1 VSESSERVECNL
13 AELEALLARV
23 REALGE
29 QAYQKLQ
36 AVVATLASPAS
47 PDGLQ
52 GPLTAAEPKTRSERR
67 RSSRLKAIVSQSR
80 AAQAYAQRAERL
92 FRETFERAAVG
103 IAHVAADGRFLR
115 INKRFC
121 QMVGYSADE
130 MLARTFQDITHPDD
144 MEEDLEFVR
153 RMLSGEL
160 QTYSMDKRYL
170 RKDGRVTWV
179 NLTVVLV
186 RDDSGEPDY
195 FISVVV
201 DINER
206 KEVQA
211 TLELRTWE
219 LNERVKELGCLYS
232 ISEASTQE
240 GLELV
245 EKLQRIADLLPGG
258 FQYPEVAEASIS
270 LGEGEFSSKG
280 FHPSPWTLSTAIR
293 DGRKK
298 IGEICVIYREER
310 PSAQHGPFLQEERKL
325 LREVARQI
333 AILIRRMH
341 SEREL
346 REAKERAEE
355 ISRLKSLFLANV
367 GHELRTPMN
376 SILGYT
382 SLVLDGIEGPILPAQ
397 EESLRRVERNAE
409 QLLHLINQLLDFSRI
424 EAGKVTLA
432 REPFSLRETVRQTVK
447 TLDLMARRKELQL
460 SYSVQHEVPDILI
473 GDASRLEEILMN
485 LGENAIKFTEQGS
498 VSLLAEMQGRPSV
511 PLCLHF
517 AVTDTGIGI
526 PPVRQQTIFDA
537 FEQAPPYDGGK
548 SEGLG
553 LGLAICSDLVALL
566 GGQIW
571 VESEVDTGS
580 TFHFTAQFGVQEAA
594 QLQQD

>member
-92 FRETFERAAVG
+92 FRETFDRAAVG
-103 IAHVAADGRFLR
+103 IAHVAPDGRFLR

-160 QTYSMDKRYL
+160 QIYAMDKRYL
-170 RKDGRVTWV
+170 RKDGSITWV
-179 NLTVVLV
+179 NLTVALV

-195 FISVVV
+195 FISAVV
-201 DINER
+201 DIDER
-206 KEVQA
+206 KEVRA
-211 TLELRTWE
+211 TLELRTGE
-219 LNERVKELGCLYS
+219 LNQRVKELGCLYS
-232 ISEASTQE
+232 ISEASAEE

-245 EKLQRIADLLPGG
+245 DKLQRIADLLPAG

-270 LGEGEFSSKG
+270 LTEGEFSSQG
-280 FHPSPWTLSTAIR
+280 FHGSPWTLSTAIR

-310 PSAQHGPFLQEERKL
+310 PAARHGPFLQEEKKL

-367 GHELRTPMN
+367 GHELRTP
-376 SILGYT
+376 I
-382 SLVLDGIEGPILPAQ
+382 
-397 EESLRRVERNAE
+397 
-409 QLLHLINQLLDFSRI
+409 
-424 EAGKVTLA
+424 
-432 REPFSLRETVRQTVK
+432 
-447 TLDLMARRKELQL
+447 
-460 SYSVQHEVPDILI
+460 
-473 GDASRLEEILMN
+473 
-485 LGENAIKFTEQGS
+485 
-498 VSLLAEMQGRPSV
+498 
-511 PLCLHF
+511 
-517 AVTDTGIGI
+517 
-526 PPVRQQTIFDA
+526 
-537 FEQAPPYDGGK
+537 
-548 SEGLG
+548 
-553 LGLAICSDLVALL
+553 
-566 GGQIW
+566 
-571 VESEVDTGS
+571 S
-580 TFHFTAQFGVQEAA
+580 T
-594 QLQQD
+594 